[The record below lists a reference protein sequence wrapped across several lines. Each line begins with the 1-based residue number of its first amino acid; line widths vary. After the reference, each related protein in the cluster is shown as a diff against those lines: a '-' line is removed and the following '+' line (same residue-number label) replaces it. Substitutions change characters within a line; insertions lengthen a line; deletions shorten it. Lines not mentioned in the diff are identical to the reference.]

1 MADRSPASDDAVAR
15 DAWLREAL
23 RHAPDADVRPPPAL
37 RDAILR
43 QARIPSARRPGLWA
57 RVEAAMSWLARPP
70 VAAGLATLTLSTVIV
85 VMWRNGPP
93 DEATAP
99 VASNAPLRAASAP
112 PPAAPVERR
121 AEAQATP
128 VERRAAA
135 PKAMRWRAQ
144 KAQVPPEAPPAAAP
158 APAPRTEAG
167 VPPAQ
172 EPAPQ
177 DLAAPRPAPAGPAAL
192 MAKRERAA
200 SAEALQRS
208 DRALSF
214 APTALDPLPPVAE
227 LLAARG
233 PALHWSLGE
242 RSIAHGSAQQAWFEQ
257 LRSVTAGRWQRA
269 PGPPADG
276 APLRLFEGNE
286 LRAEFIV
293 SAQQV
298 WWVSPAH
305 GAWRALLSDAEAAQ
319 LQALAARW

>member
-1 MADRSPASDDAVAR
+1 LIWICFMADRPHPSDDGMAR

-23 RHAPDADVRPPPAL
+23 RHAPDADVTPPQAL
-37 RDAILR
+37 REAILR
-43 QARIPSARRPGLWA
+43 SARVTPLRADRRL
-57 RVEAAMSWLARPP
+57 RLEAALGWLVRPP

-93 DEATAP
+93 DEAAAP
-99 VASNAPLRAASAP
+99 VASSMPSPAAPAPSA
-112 PPAAPVERR
+112 AAPVERS
-121 AEAQATP
+121 AEAPAAP
-128 VERRAAA
+128 PERRAAP
-135 PKAMRWRAQ
+135 PKAVLRERVQ
-144 KAQVPPEAPPAAAP
+144 KPQPAPEAAP
-158 APAPRTEAG
+158 APAA
-167 VPPAQ
+167 V
-172 EPAPQ
+172 
-177 DLAAPRPAPAGPAAL
+177 

-214 APTALDPLPPVAE
+214 APTVLDPLPPVAE

-242 RSIAHGSAQQAWFEQ
+242 RSLAHGSAQQAWFEQ
-257 LRSVTAGRWQRA
+257 LRSITAGRWQRA
-269 PGPPADG
+269 PEPPTDG
-276 APLRLFEGNE
+276 TPLRLFEGDA

-293 SAQQV
+293 SARQV

-305 GAWRALLSDAEAAQ
+305 GAWRAPLGDAEAAQ

>member
-1 MADRSPASDDAVAR
+1 MSPDPPDDSVAR

-23 RHAPDADVRPPPAL
+23 RHAPDADVTPPPAL

-43 QARIPSARRPGLWA
+43 QARIPSARRASLWE
-57 RVEAAMSWLARPP
+57 RVEAAMSWLARPL

-85 VMWRNGPP
+85 VMWRNGPL

-99 VASNAPLRAASAP
+99 AASSVPLPAASAP
-112 PPAAPVERR
+112 PPAAPAERR
-121 AEAQATP
+121 AEAPAAP

-135 PKAMRWRAQ
+135 SKAMLRERVQ
-144 KAQVPPEAPPAAAP
+144 KAQVPPEASPPTAAP
-158 APAPRTEAG
+158 APVPRTEAG
-167 VPPAQ
+167 ASPAQ
-172 EPAPQ
+172 EPASQ
-177 DLAAPRPAPAGPAAL
+177 DVAAPRPAPAGPAAL

-200 SAEALQRS
+200 SAEARQRS
-208 DRALSF
+208 DHASSS